1 MSKRTTVWFIVGGIL
16 ILTGALIFAG
26 VMSKLNWDFTKLSTT
41 SYEINTYEIDAE
53 YSNIKVKTDTAKIEF
68 FPSEDGKTRV
78 ECRDQVNL
86 KHIVDVKDGTL
97 TVELKD
103 TRLWYEHIGINFS
116 SSYIK
121 VYLPET
127 EYGKLVIHSSTGNV
141 DLPEGFIFE
150 SIDVSASTGD
160 VVCRA
165 SAVEG
170 IKIKTSTG
178 YVNLKNVSASSLD
191 LSVTTGNITV
201 DNVKSESNIKVNVS
215 TGEAMLRNV
224 TCENL
229 TSNGN
234 TGDLDLMNVI
244 ANGKF
249 SFERSTGDIKFD
261 KCDASEIFIKT
272 DTGDLTG
279 SLLSEKVF
287 IVSTDTGNIDV
298 PKTVSGGRCE
308 ITTDTG
314 DVKLSVKQ

>member
-1 MSKRTTVWFIVGGIL
+1 MSKRATVWFIVGGIL
-16 ILTGALIFAG
+16 FLTGALIFTG
-26 VMSKLNWDFTKLSTT
+26 VMSNLNWDFTKLSTT
-41 SYEINTYEIDAE
+41 SYETNTYVIDDE

-86 KHIVDVKDGTL
+86 NHIVNVKDGTL
-97 TVELKD
+97 TIELKD

-127 EYGKLVIHSSTGNV
+127 EYGKLVIHSSTGDV
-141 DLPEGFIFE
+141 DLLEGFKFE
-150 SIDVSASTGD
+150 SIDVSASTGNI
-160 VVCRA
+160 VCRA

-178 YVNLKNVSASSLD
+178 YVNLKSASASSLD
-191 LSVTTGNITV
+191 LSVTTGKVTV
-201 DNVKSESNIKVNVS
+201 DNVKTEGDVKVNVS
-215 TGEAMLRNV
+215 TGKAMLRNV

-244 ANGKF
+244 ANRKF
-249 SFERSTGDIKFD
+249 SIERSTGDIKFD
-261 KCDASEIFIKT
+261 RCDAGEIFAET
-272 DTGDLTG
+272 DTGDVSG

-298 PKTVSGGRCE
+298 PKTVNGGRCE

-314 DVKLSVKQ
+314 DVKISVK